1 MCVFCH
7 SGYFLVFFCRA
18 WAAKCWGPCVFCGV
32 VALSVSMFVMLLTD
46 IALAIGS
53 SRLSDCEVEVCDDGG
68 CGCMGSS
75 IGCVRR

>member
-1 MCVFCH
+1 M
-7 SGYFLVFFCRA
+7 
-18 WAAKCWGPCVFCGV
+18 
-32 VALSVSMFVMLLTD
+32 SMFVMLLAD